1 MSSISSKT
9 IVDYI
14 YHGDVV
20 FSAKEYDQV
29 RRETKELL
37 IPPLK
42 VMALLI
48 AISGLFAMIF
58 EVRYFS
64 SFAFQVY
71 FTRLSATLVAF
82 LILVSLY
89 TKWGITKPII
99 LVHALLANIILS
111 SAFMIFLL
119 PKTLVPNS
127 QIVGLMIF
135 TSALFLSWDVKHQII
150 VAIYYN
156 LVFAAAILFN
166 DHSIYFLPHMYESV
180 IFVLFLSLISVV
192 GSAVNFKLRMQ
203 LAERSYK
210 MELSERKYHAIFEN
224 SVEGIFQSSMI
235 GRFLTVNPAL
245 VKILGYDNEKELL
258 RVNISEDIYKYPD
271 DRDKVIGELREKGM
285 VKNYKLYFKKKNG
298 SDVIVSMNATI
309 LSDEEHNQFYFE
321 GTIIDITDQ
330 MIAEEERRKAEE
342 ELRAEKIKSDILAK
356 EATESTMMKSQF
368 LANMSH
374 EIRTP
379 MNGILGFLT
388 LIEKEAYTSKD
399 EMKQFALTAKQ
410 SAESL
415 LEILNDILDISKIE
429 SGKMRLADVDFNMP
443 LVIEESISILSMRA
457 KEKGLTIINNYA
469 DNSQTN
475 FHGDPV
481 RVRQIFINLLS
492 NALKF
497 TDKGKITIDVA
508 AQSSRDN
515 TFLINASITDEGI
528 GIPKEKIAYLFQP
541 FSQIDGSYTRKFGG
555 TGLGLAISKQF
566 INLMNGDINVESE
579 VGKGSKFYFSII
591 LKSPVDESLLDSSN
605 KSVGVKTKEQAK
617 QASTADLAA
626 LKKERSKYK
635 LLLAED
641 NFINQKVALRILSDA
656 GYFTDAVVNGKA
668 AYEAVCNKD
677 YNLVLMDIQMPEY
690 DGFTGTKMIRSL
702 DNEKNK
708 IPILAITAHA
718 LSGDKEKCIEAGM
731 NDYLSKPII
740 ADQMIGMIDHW
751 VLKEEPAKQKTTE
764 VITDEKPVFNFD
776 HFENMS
782 SGDKE
787 FQTDLI
793 RSYFIDV
800 EDRINKLKENIEAKD
815 FQKIIA
821 EAHTIKGASYSVG
834 ATKIGDEA
842 YGIEISG
849 KHNDILSVN
858 ERFDPLQKAV
868 EETKEIMRD
877 FLS

>member
-20 FSAKEYDQV
+20 FSANEYEQV

-89 TKWGITKPII
+89 TKWGMNKPII
-99 LVHALLANIILS
+99 LVHTLLANIILS

-180 IFVLFLSLISVV
+180 IFVLFLSMISVV

-224 SVEGIFQSSMI
+224 SVEGIFQSSI
-235 GRFLTVNPAL
+235 SGRFLTVNPAL
-245 VKILGYDNEKELL
+245 VNILGYDSEKDLL
-258 RVNISEDIYKYPD
+258 RVNIPEDIYKWSE
-271 DRDKVIGELREKGM
+271 DRDVMINELKEKGA
-285 VKNYKLYFKKKNG
+285 VKNYKLYFKKKDG

-309 LSDEEHNQFYFE
+309 RSDDEHNQFYFE

-330 MIAEEERRKAEE
+330 TIAEEQRRKAEE
-342 ELRAEKIKSDILAK
+342 ELRTEKLKSDRLAK
-356 EATESTMMKSQF
+356 EATQSTMMKSQF

-388 LIEKEAYTSKD
+388 LIEKEAYTSKE
-399 EMKQFALTAKQ
+399 EMKQFALTARQ

-415 LEILNDILDISKIE
+415 LEILNDILDLSKIE
-429 SGKMRLADVDFNMP
+429 SGKMHLADVDFNLP
-443 LVIEESISILSMRA
+443 QVVEESISILSMRA
-457 KEKGLTIINNYA
+457 KEKDLTIVNNYSA
-469 DNSQTN
+469 NAQTN
-475 FHGDPV
+475 FRGDPV
-481 RVRQIFINLLS
+481 RIRQIFINLLG
-492 NALKF
+492 NAVKF
-497 TDKGKITIDVA
+497 TDKGKITIDISVQPSA
-508 AQSSRDN
+508 NDS
-515 TFLINASITDEGI
+515 FLIDASITDEGI
-528 GIPKEKIAYLFQP
+528 GIAKEKISYLFQP

-579 VGKGSKFYFSII
+579 EGKGSRFFFTLR
-591 LKSPVDESLLDSSN
+591 LKPPADKSLLASAG
-605 KSVGVKTKEQAK
+605 KPAIRTKEEPKIA
-617 QASTADLAA
+617 AAGDLA
-626 LKKERSKYK
+626 LIKKQRAKYK

-656 GYFTDAVVNGKA
+656 GYLTDAVTNGKA
-668 AYEAVCNKD
+668 AYEAVSSND
-677 YNLVLMDIQMPEY
+677 YSLVLMDIQMPEY
-690 DGFTGTKMIRSL
+690 DGFTGTKMIRGIE
-702 DNEKNK
+702 NEKCK
-708 IPILAITAHA
+708 VPILAITAHA

-740 ADQMIGMIDHW
+740 ADQMIGMIDRW
-751 VLKEEPAKQKTTE
+751 VLKKEPAIKEKTTE
-764 VITDEKPVFNFD
+764 IKDSKPVFDFA

-787 FQTDLI
+787 FQSDLI
-793 RSYFIDV
+793 KSYFVDV
-800 EDRINKLKENIEAKD
+800 EDRTKKLGENIDAKD

-849 KHNDILSVN
+849 KHNDIISAS
-858 ERFDPLQKAV
+858 ERLEPLQKAI
-868 EETKEIMRD
+868 EETKFILKD
-877 FLS
+877 LLS